1 MLDAPM
7 SREPP
12 TTPWTTGTPE
22 ARFLTCTVSP
32 SLAKNPRAW
41 ATATSALAKLVTLVG
56 SPRLMVVVAPL
67 VPPAAVLDP
76 LLHEAR
82 SAEVTVR
89 AARQA
94 SQDKRR
100 MKSHLIRVFG
110 IPTVSLRR
118 RFAPPD
124 EAAFHP
130 LQERSEN
137 HPEQGEDHDGH
148 EHACGLK

>member
-32 SLAKNPRAW
+32 SLAKNPWAW

-67 VPPAAVLDP
+67 VPPAGVLDP
-76 LLHEAR
+76 LLHEAM
-82 SAEVTVR
+82 SAEVTVT
-89 AARQA
+89 AARPGNK
-94 SQDKRR
+94 DKRR
-100 MKSHLIRVFG
+100 IKLHPIHILSYSSDLFTMTFRATGRGGVP
-110 IPTVSLRR
+110 PTPKAR
-118 RFAPPD
+118 
-124 EAAFHP
+124 
-130 LQERSEN
+130 
-137 HPEQGEDHDGH
+137 
-148 EHACGLK
+148 